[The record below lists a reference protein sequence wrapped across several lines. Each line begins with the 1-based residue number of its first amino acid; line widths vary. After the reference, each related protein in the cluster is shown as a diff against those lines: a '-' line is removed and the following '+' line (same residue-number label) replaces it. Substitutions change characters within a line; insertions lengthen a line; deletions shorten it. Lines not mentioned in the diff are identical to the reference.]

1 MGKTFFITD
10 AHLGSKMITDP
21 LTHEKKVVDLLT
33 HLQEEGAETIYLM
46 GDMFDFWFEYKYV
59 VPKGHVRFLGKLAEL
74 ADKGIQLHF
83 FIGNHDIW
91 TFGYLEKEI
100 GMHIHRTAE
109 EVNING
115 KQCYLAHGD
124 GLYTH
129 EKKFALLRSIF
140 HNKCCQRLFALLP
153 SSWGM
158 SFGLNWSANNRKKE
172 LQQNNEYQGE
182 DKETLIRFAK
192 EREQQAHA
200 DYYIFGHRHI
210 LLDLMISRQSRVIIL
225 GDCMQYFSY
234 ACLEEDGT
242 LTLNTLE

>member
-109 EVNING
+109 DVNINATSHMEMVSTHMKRSLLSCG
-115 KQCYLAHGD
+115 ASFTINAVKDSLHSYHLHG
-124 GLYTH
+124 
-129 EKKFALLRSIF
+129 E
-140 HNKCCQRLFALLP
+140 
-153 SSWGM
+153 
-158 SFGLNWSANNRKKE
+158 
-172 LQQNNEYQGE
+172 
-182 DKETLIRFAK
+182 
-192 EREQQAHA
+192 
-200 DYYIFGHRHI
+200 
-210 LLDLMISRQSRVIIL
+210 
-225 GDCMQYFSY
+225 
-234 ACLEEDGT
+234 
-242 LTLNTLE
+242 